1 MRYYTHKDYYECPQ
15 HSLFAMTKG
24 HPFGRLV
31 VSAADY
37 LRRRVPEVSVL
48 VFLMSGSIRILRN
61 NAREK
66 EISSGSMIL
75 LPKFA
80 CAYGTALTDCEFFIV
95 KVHDGTEDYDI
106 PYLTSLPSELPDDFV
121 YDFDTLP
128 ILPIIEGYV
137 RLFLLASETA
147 GLLTAEFFNVK
158 RRELLCY
165 MKTCYSRKEMAAF
178 LYPILGGRL
187 QSFKNMV
194 LSNYTRFRTLND
206 FAREAGMSLSTF
218 QRKFKETFGVT
229 AYKWMNER
237 KSEMVYKD
245 ILTTDMTFSEI
256 ADKYGFSSSAYLVS
270 FCRRHF
276 GKLPG
281 DIRVTGGGALYN
293 DRID

>member
-15 HSLFAMTKG
+15 HSLFSMTKG

-31 VSAADY
+31 VRAGDY

-95 KVHDGTEDYDI
+95 KVPDGTEDYDI

-137 RLFLLASETA
+137 RLFQHVREPQGRA
-147 GLLTAEFFNVK
+147 GHKHFRPG
-158 RRELLCY
+158 RR
-165 MKTCYSRKEMAAF
+165 
-178 LYPILGGRL
+178 
-187 QSFKNMV
+187 
-194 LSNYTRFRTLND
+194 D
-206 FAREAGMSLSTF
+206 
-218 QRKFKETFGVT
+218 
-229 AYKWMNER
+229 
-237 KSEMVYKD
+237 
-245 ILTTDMTFSEI
+245 
-256 ADKYGFSSSAYLVS
+256 
-270 FCRRHF
+270 
-276 GKLPG
+276 
-281 DIRVTGGGALYN
+281 
-293 DRID
+293 